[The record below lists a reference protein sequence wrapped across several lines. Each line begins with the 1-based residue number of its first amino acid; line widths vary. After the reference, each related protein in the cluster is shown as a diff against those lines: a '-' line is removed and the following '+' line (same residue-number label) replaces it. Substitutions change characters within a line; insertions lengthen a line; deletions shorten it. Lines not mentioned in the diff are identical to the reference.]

1 MSQVADTPIAG
12 KGAPLHETEI
22 VSSLP
27 VRHLC
32 DWSVELEPVQVVPT
46 PVGTRMIYVLKR
58 GSCSGERLQGEFVP
72 GGGDWLLVGQ
82 DSVARIDVRVTLRTD
97 DGELIFVTNSGVIS
111 MSPEALERLSR
122 GETIRWDEMYTRT
135 APHFETSSEK
145 YGWLTSIQAISI
157 NEIGPERIDYRVY
170 EVL

>member
-1 MSQVADTPIAG
+1 MSELADTAVG
-12 KGAPLHETEI
+12 GRAVALHETE
-22 VSSLP
+22 VFNWLP

-46 PVGTRMIYVLKR
+46 PVGTRMIYVLRR
-58 GSCSGERLQGEFVP
+58 GTCTGERLRGEFVP

-82 DSVARIDVRVTLRTD
+82 DSVARVDVRVTLRTD

-111 MSPEALERLSR
+111 MSPEALERLGQ

-135 APHFETSSEK
+135 VPRFETSSEK

-157 NEIGPERIDYRVY
+157 NEIGPDRIDYRIY

>member
-1 MSQVADTPIAG
+1 MNEVADTAVAG
-12 KGAPLHETEI
+12 RALPLHETE
-22 VSSLP
+22 VLTSLA

-32 DWSVELEPVQVVPT
+32 DWSVELEPAQVVPT

-58 GSCSGERLQGEFVP
+58 GTCTGERLQGGFVP

-82 DSVARIDVRVTLRTD
+82 DSVARVDVRVTLRTD

-111 MSPEALERLSR
+111 MTPEALERLAQ
-122 GETIRWDEMYTRT
+122 GATIRWDEMYTRT
-135 APHFETSSEK
+135 VPRFETSSEK

-157 NEIGPERIDYRVY
+157 NEIGPDRIDYRIY

>member
-1 MSQVADTPIAG
+1 MNSVADTPIAG
-12 KGAPLHETEI
+12 QGVSLHETEI

-32 DWSVELEPVQVVPT
+32 DWSVELEPVQIVPT

-58 GSCSGERLQGEFVP
+58 GRCSGDRLRGEFVP

-82 DSVARIDVRVTLRTD
+82 DSVARVDVRVTLRTD

-111 MSPEALERLSR
+111 MSPEALERLSQ

-135 APHFETSSEK
+135 VPHFETSSEK

-157 NEIGPERIDYRVY
+157 NEIGPERIDYRIY